1 MGLRHLAV
9 VSMRHE
15 VLGIV
20 TRKDLA
26 ILERNHALDTLRRTA
41 LARVRYILPD
51 NCYGARLLHQDDLSS
66 SGTHHQFC
74 YAGYLEELN
83 EED

>member
-15 VLGIV
+15 VLGII

-26 ILERNHALDTLRRTA
+26 ILERNHALDSFRRSA

-51 NCYGARLLHQDDLSS
+51 NCDGRRPYFCCCFVSHSLTLNLFRLF
-66 SGTHHQFC
+66 GR
-74 YAGYLEELN
+74 AE
-83 EED
+83 